1 MYEIQEYKYT
11 REKLQE
17 IMNKK
22 WETLV
27 AIDNWLI
34 ITKITIKTSRQL
46 VAKKEADKF
55 FDQFQ
60 DIKNPVIDTVL
71 MAKLADELW
80 INWSDERQLLAKF
93 LNYWRAWTIEWIKPQ
108 RQRTRDKLGTFEL
121 AGRFRTIMM
130 NEPIKAPKKSATI
143 TTFW

>member
-1 MYEIQEYKYT
+1 MIQIHEYKYT
-11 REKLQE
+11 KEKLQE

-27 AIDNWLI
+27 AIDSWLI
-34 ITKITIKTSRQL
+34 ISKTTIKTSRQL

-55 FDQFQ
+55 FEQFQ

-71 MAKLADELW
+71 MTKIADELW
-80 INWSDERQLLAKF
+80 IQWSDEKLLLAKF
-93 LNYWRAWTIEWIKPQ
+93 LNYWLAWQSEGLKPQ
-108 RQRTRDKLGTFEL
+108 RQRTRDKLWTFEI
-121 AGRFRTIMM
+121 AWRFRTIMS
-130 NEPIKAPKKSATI
+130 NEPIKAKKSATI

>member
-1 MYEIQEYKYT
+1 MYKIQEYKYT
-11 REKLQE
+11 KEKLQE

-27 AIDNWLI
+27 WLMNWLI
-34 ITKITIKTSRQL
+34 ITKININTNRQL
-46 VAKKEADKF
+46 VSKKEADKF

-80 INWSDERQLLAKF
+80 INWSDERKLLAKF
-93 LNYWRAWTIEWIKPQ
+93 LNYWRAWINEWKPQ
-108 RQRTRDKLGTFEL
+108 RKRTRDKLGTFEL
-121 AGRFRTIMM
+121 AGRFRTIMS
-130 NEPIKAPKKSATI
+130 NEPVKQKKSATI

>member
-1 MYEIQEYKYT
+1 MYKIQEYKYT
-11 REKLQE
+11 KEKLQE

-80 INWSDERQLLAKF
+80 INWSNERQLLATY
-93 LNYWRAWTIEWIKPQ
+93 LNYRLAWKSEWKAQWEI
-108 RQRTRDKLGTFEL
+108 RRTQKGTFEI
-121 AGRFRTIMM
+121 ASTMRTFMG
-130 NEPIKAPKKSATI
+130 NKKDTPKKSATI

>member
-1 MYEIQEYKYT
+1 MYEIQELKYNKET
-11 REKLQE
+11 LQTY
-17 IMNKK
+17 INKK
-22 WETLV
+22 HHTFLWFSE
-27 AIDNWLI
+27 WLMI
-34 ITKITIKTSRQL
+34 FKVKKVTSRQL

-80 INWSDERQLLAKF
+80 INWSDERQLLATY
-93 LNYWRAWTIEWIKPQ
+93 LNYRLAWKSEWKAQWEI
-108 RQRTRDKLGTFEL
+108 RRTQKGTFEI
-121 AGRFRTIMM
+121 ASTMRTFMG
-130 NEPIKAPKKSATI
+130 NKKDTPKKSATI